1 MKYLQLVLENSEA
14 QNIFLIQ
21 IINEYVNI
29 SILHFLLCLVF
40 KWANVQSYCTI
51 TTYKKYIFIDF
62 FEQLL
67 KKIVPLWN
75 DGKIIQ

>member
-1 MKYLQLVLENSEA
+1 MCVSEYERVGSINIYWMNEGCNNLLFFMKYLQLVLENSEA

-40 KWANVQSYCTI
+40 K
-51 TTYKKYIFIDF
+51 
-62 FEQLL
+62 
-67 KKIVPLWN
+67 
-75 DGKIIQ
+75 